1 MNDKKRK
8 KEQLCRKGFQI
19 KLQAK
24 YETLRESGEKK
35 KKKKESGE
43 AVKQVKENHQLWQN
57 LTVFIKPMDNSR
69 VSIALLRSFIFS

>member
-35 KKKKESGE
+35 KKKRKKVER
-43 AVKQVKENHQLWQN
+43 Q
-57 LTVFIKPMDNSR
+57 
-69 VSIALLRSFIFS
+69 